1 MAGKDNLRVPTSD
14 EAREMGRKGG
24 LASGEARRRRK
35 TIAEALRLALEAQSE
50 EHPQLTQLEEIAIGA
65 VKKMKETQSI
75 SDVRIAA
82 DILGELEQKVQ
93 VDGEVD
99 WHFKFGRDK

>member
-1 MAGKDNLRVPTSD
+1 MNEQNLRPKHFTT
-14 EAREMGRKGG
+14 ETARAAQKKGV
-24 LASGEARRRRK
+24 ETKRRRK
-35 TIAEALRLALEAQSE
+35 SIAEALRIALEQPST
-50 EHPQLTQLEEIAIGA
+50 EHPGLTQLEEIALGA